1 MVRTQEI
8 GSFTLK
14 KAFAFKCEQKK
25 FYFGPASEKKK
36 KKVCIKITYIK
47 IVLEIRFQC
56 WKKKKDKVPFEM
68 NAFIKVGMKS
78 FT

>member
-36 KKVCIKITYIK
+36 K
-47 IVLEIRFQC
+47 RFAL
-56 WKKKKDKVPFEM
+56 KLL
-68 NAFIKVGMKS
+68 
-78 FT
+78 T